1 MADKPKRG
9 FYFTDQLAQKLESP
23 LDQSVYVNVQASFHP
38 TLTSV
43 LELPRDEYGWVAIPH
58 ARDHSFQTD
67 RTRVLRGVR
76 RFLKTVGHGDVTV
89 DEYCENFSIDRY
101 RRMRV
106 RLGDGVVVLGRMT
119 LEPEQA
125 LALREAVKS
134 TSVLSRS
141 RPTVRFDIING

>member
-1 MADKPKRG
+1 MIWVNHFESVSLMKMIMLVFACPYNMSWEANMADKPKRG

-76 RFLKTVGHGDVTV
+76 RFLKTVGHGDVT
-89 DEYCENFSIDRY
+89 
-101 RRMRV
+101 
-106 RLGDGVVVLGRMT
+106 
-119 LEPEQA
+119 
-125 LALREAVKS
+125 
-134 TSVLSRS
+134 
-141 RPTVRFDIING
+141 